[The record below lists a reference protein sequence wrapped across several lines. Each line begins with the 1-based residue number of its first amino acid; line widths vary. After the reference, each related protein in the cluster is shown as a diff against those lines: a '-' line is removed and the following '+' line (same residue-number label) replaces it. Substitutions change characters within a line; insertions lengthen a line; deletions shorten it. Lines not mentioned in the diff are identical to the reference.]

1 MKNLD
6 RDKLMHAALDG
17 DATPEQAREL
27 DALLAADPAAREQ
40 FAELQRLF
48 VALRQVPQ
56 AYPPEGLVA
65 RVMEQLPEGSARRRQ
80 LSGASRV
87 LGTEA
92 IELRGKTAG
101 ISSTVRPQGGASWGW
116 FGMGTN
122 KGLSKGKL
130 WIGGGIAA
138 VAVLAVAKLG
148 FDVPSSGDSVSGT
161 VVPAERYRA
170 KQMSSDDVKVGSP
183 TAVGTA
189 GSGGPAADGQANAQS
204 NNLNNAQSNNLNNAQ
219 SNNLSNAQSNNL
231 SNAAKSNNLS
241 KPGNQVEQ
249 PEQRPVEQP
258 EQRPVEQPEQ
268 RADRTT

>member
-1 MKNLD
+1 MKNMD

-17 DATPEQAREL
+17 DAMPEQAREL

-65 RVMEQLPEGSARRRQ
+65 RVMEQLPQRSARRRQ

-101 ISSTVRPQGGASWGW
+101 NSSTVRPQGGASWGW

-138 VAVLAVAKLG
+138 VALLAVAKLG
-148 FDVPSSGDSVSGT
+148 FDVPSAGDSVSGT
-161 VVPAERYRA
+161 VVPAERYR
-170 KQMSSDDVKVGSP
+170 
-183 TAVGTA
+183 
-189 GSGGPAADGQANAQS
+189 GQADVVGRREGRQPDRRRHGR
-204 NNLNNAQSNNLNNAQ
+204 QRW
-219 SNNLSNAQSNNL
+219 
-231 SNAAKSNNLS
+231 
-241 KPGNQVEQ
+241 PGGGWPGERRSRTS
-249 PEQRPVEQP
+249 PEQRVS
-258 EQRPVEQPEQ
+258 
-268 RADRTT
+268 RTT